1 MAKPGI
7 MLYFD
12 ILDPIRVLPDAD
24 KGRLLVA
31 MLEYGQ
37 SGKVP
42 QFEGMLALAW
52 GFVQPSLDR
61 DDEAYQNSVSQRKY
75 AAFCKQR
82 AAHDLPKIP
91 FEEWMDM
98 SDDERLWRSKNDN
111 GPLRTVVPV
120 SSRYPTTTPTTTP
133 TTASSTTSS
142 TTTTP
147 TAECCGGQE
156 SVFYQLWMQYPE
168 ERRGSRRMAAQVFGL
183 EITSPEDA
191 ATALDNLEQWKR
203 SEQWIKEDGRYVP
216 YLDNWLSRQTW
227 KEKPKKLAGGQARE
241 LDEDDILAI
250 RRMLAEDSGLE
261 EEI

>member
-61 DDEAYQNSVSQRKY
+61 DDEAYQNSALQRKY

-82 AAHDLPKIP
+82 AARDLPKIP

-98 SDDERLWRSKNDN
+98 SDEERLWRSKNDN
-111 GPLRTVVPV
+111 EPLRAVG
-120 SSRYPTTTPTTTP
+120 SRYPTTTPTTT
-133 TTASSTTSS
+133 
-142 TTTTP
+142 
-147 TAECCGGQE
+147 AECGGGQE
-156 SVFYQLWMQYPE
+156 NDFYQLWLQYPE
-168 ERRGSRRMAAQVFGL
+168 ERRGSRQIAAEVFRQ
-183 EITSPEDA
+183 EITSSEAA
-191 ATALDNLEQWKR
+191 ATALENLAQWKR
-203 SEQWIKEDGRYVP
+203 SEQWTKEGGRYVP
-216 YLDNWLSRQTW
+216 YLDNWLSRGTW
-227 KEKPKKLAGGQARE
+227 KEKPKKLAGGHARE
-241 LDEDDILAI
+241 LDEDEILAI
-250 RRMLAEDSGLE
+250 QRMLSEDGRLE
-261 EEI
+261 GGT

>member
-61 DDEAYQNSVSQRKY
+61 DDEAYQNSVLQRKY

-82 AAHDLPKIP
+82 AARDLPKIP

-111 GPLRTVVPV
+111 EPLRAVAPV
-120 SSRYPTTTPTTTP
+120 SSRYPTTTTTST
-133 TTASSTTSS
+133 TTSS
-142 TTTTP
+142 TTTTSTTTP
-147 TAECCGGQE
+147 TATAECGGGQE
-156 SVFYQLWMQYPE
+156 NDFYQLWVQYPE
-168 ERRGSRRMAAQVFGL
+168 ERRGSRQIAAEAFRQ
-183 EITSPEDA
+183 EITSSESA
-191 ATALDNLEQWKR
+191 ATALENLAQWKR
-203 SEQWIKEDGRYVP
+203 SEQWTKEGGRYVP
-216 YLDNWLSRQTW
+216 YLDNWLIRGTW

-241 LDEDDILAI
+241 LDEDEILAI
-250 RRMLAEDSGLE
+250 QRMLSEDSRLE
-261 EEI
+261 GTF

>member
-42 QFEGMLALAW
+42 QFDGMLALAW
-52 GFVQPSLDR
+52 GFVQPNLDR
-61 DDEAYQNSVSQRKY
+61 DDEAYQNSVMQRKY

-91 FEEWMDM
+91 FDEWMDM
-98 SDDERLWRSKNDN
+98 SDNERLWRSKNDN
-111 GPLRTVVPV
+111 GPLRVVAPGG
-120 SSRYPTTTPTTTP
+120 SRYPSTTSTPTT
-133 TTASSTTSS
+133 STTSS

-147 TAECCGGQE
+147 TTTAECGCGQE
-156 SVFYQLWMQYPE
+156 NNFWQMWMQYPE
-168 ERRGSRRMAAQVFGL
+168 DRRGSKQMVAEAFKL
-183 EITSPEDA
+183 EITSPAAA
-191 ATALDNLEQWKR
+191 ATALENLAQWKR
-203 SEQWIKEDGRYVP
+203 SEQWTKDGGRYVP
-216 YLDNWLSRQTW
+216 YLDNWLSRGTW
-227 KEKPKKLAGGQARE
+227 REKPKKLVGGQARE
-241 LDEDDILAI
+241 LDEDELRAI
-250 RRMLAEDSGLE
+250 QRMFEEDE
-261 EEI
+261 